1 MLSQLQCWRGLAGDL
16 VSTPFTPSL
25 SICAYKRKLT
35 QCTTVEYPTGGA
47 SESHVEVIPDSEPW
61 KDGQGTASQG
71 KYKYHPYNDVTRPVK
86 ESPSALNVVVIPDV
100 TLPKVRK
107 SRILRR
113 SCFPHRIHK
122 LSPLRI
128 ADGKHDLRLDHILTF
143 CRVYTISTTSG
154 VSRNSICI
162 SRAMQ
167 PRLPTGSK
175 IPRLKVETHLQGNF
189 RPAL

>member
-25 SICAYKRKLT
+25 SICANKRKLI

-100 TLPKVRK
+100 TLPKVHK

-113 SCFPHRIHK
+113 SSFPHRIHK
-122 LSPLRI
+122 LSL
-128 ADGKHDLRLDHILTF
+128 
-143 CRVYTISTTSG
+143 
-154 VSRNSICI
+154 
-162 SRAMQ
+162 
-167 PRLPTGSK
+167 
-175 IPRLKVETHLQGNF
+175 
-189 RPAL
+189 